1 MASIMG
7 SLRMTNSKRRCKF
20 CKNYFSTWVEYPAGV
35 FCSIDHALA
44 FAQQPKQREA
54 AFKAK
59 TNERKKALL
68 DNDRGH
74 FLKKA
79 QEAFNRFIRLRDA
92 DMPCVS
98 CGRHHTGQY
107 HAGHYRTAGAAPELR
122 FDPMNCHKQC
132 APCNNH
138 KSGNLTEY
146 RIELVRRIG
155 IDGVAYL
162 EGPHEPKKYTI
173 DELKEIAQ
181 RYKIAAKNLEDNGL

>member
-1 MASIMG
+1 MA
-7 SLRMTNSKRRCKF
+7 NSKRRCKF
-20 CKNYFSTWVEYPAGV
+20 CKNYFSSWIEYPAGV
-35 FCSIDHALA
+35 FCGVEHALA
-44 FAQQPKQREA
+44 FAQQPKQREK

-59 TNERKKALL
+59 TDERKKALL
-68 DNDRGH
+68 DSDRGH
-74 FLKKA
+74 WLKKA
-79 QEAFNRFIRLRDA
+79 QTAFNRFIRLRDA
-92 DMPCVS
+92 DKPCVS

-107 HAGHYRTAGAAPELR
+107 HAGHYRTVGAAPELR

-155 IDGVAYL
+155 VDGVAYL
-162 EGPHEPKKYTI
+162 EGPHKPKKYTI